1 MPAPPRYT
9 NVEVARELRALAQR
23 ASGAGQERLLNLAD
37 LYDREDD
44 LVAGSR
50 RLIAE
55 TRTLLAEINRLFP
68 QGRPPVRCGPPMR
81 TYVMSL
87 FGAGDERSG

>member
-9 NVEVARELRALAQR
+9 NIEVAEQLRALAKR
-23 ASGAGQERLLNLAD
+23 AGDAGQKRLLNLAD
-37 LYDREDD
+37 MFDREDD

-55 TRTLLAEINRLFP
+55 SKTLLAEIKRFFP
-68 QGRPPVRCGPPMR
+68 
-81 TYVMSL
+81 
-87 FGAGDERSG
+87 